1 MLKSRVR
8 RQRQQLQRDTACKW
22 RPWWQSH
29 PPKFTIQNATLRFP
43 PATTMSAMR
52 LNRPKRESEGS
63 SGSRSMPASPR
74 LHYKTYPDLGSLNEL
89 NKQCSPAN
97 SVGSIPE
104 LPPLPKKPFPPMASS
119 YAASKRAD
127 KGKKLPYVAGTYPVI
142 NIEDFAVGSLPK
154 TVRTKKTPAN
164 VLKQTKTLTA
174 KTEFG
179 QSLVIDLN
187 AAINGYKDARSER
200 RSSYEDRTT
209 TGRSSRLTSPSM
221 AHSLSWSGSD
231 LKNKLRQSK
240 FKTSLL
246 QSPNVVSGETFKSL
260 SQTSSPTISTISLV
274 DRCTNK
280 RNNSDPEH
288 GTTTT
293 DGDQQQAH
301 RNKNVEQDVPP
312 KTEESSSDAQ
322 EFAEELEEKHNIEKC
337 LKWLKEVAIA
347 KEQKASE
354 EMTPPPHLLG

>member
-1 MLKSRVR
+1 MLKSRGRR
-8 RQRQQLQRDTACKW
+8 RQLETPCKW

-29 PPKFTIQNATLRFP
+29 PTRFAIQRAALRFP
-43 PATTMSAMR
+43 PATTMSTMR
-52 LNRPKRESEGS
+52 LTRPKREDGS
-63 SGSRSMPASPR
+63 TGSRSMPASPR
-74 LHYKTYPDLGSLNEL
+74 LHYKTYPDLGSLNDL
-89 NKQCSPAN
+89 NQPCSPAN

-119 YAASKRAD
+119 YAPSKRAD
-127 KGKKLPYVAGTYPVI
+127 RKKLPYVAGSYPVI

-154 TVRTKKTPAN
+154 TVKTKKAPTG
-164 VLKQTKTLTA
+164 VVKQTKTATSR
-174 KTEFG
+174 TEFG
-179 QSLVIDLN
+179 HSLVIDLN
-187 AAINGYKDARSER
+187 AAMNGCRDPRSER

-209 TGRSSRLTSPSM
+209 TGRSSSRLTSPSM

-246 QSPNVVSGETFKSL
+246 QSPNVSGETFGSL

-280 RNNSDPEH
+280 RNNSDPEQ
-288 GTTTT
+288 GTTTEES
-293 DGDQQQAH
+293 QAH
-301 RNKNVEQDVPP
+301 RNKNREPDGPP
-312 KTEESSSDAQ
+312 QQIESSSQPEDVV
-322 EFAEELEEKHNIEKC
+322 EELEEKQNIEKC
-337 LKWLKEVAIA
+337 LKWLKDVAIA
-347 KEQKASE
+347 KEHTSSK

>member
-1 MLKSRVR
+1 MLKSRAR
-8 RQRQQLQRDTACKW
+8 RQRQQQRETAYGW
-22 RPWWQSH
+22 RPWWKSC
-29 PPKFTIQNATLRFP
+29 PTRFTIQSAALRFP
-43 PATTMSAMR
+43 AATTMSTMR
-52 LNRPKRESEGS
+52 LTGPKRADGS
-63 SGSRSMPASPR
+63 TGSRSMPASPR

-127 KGKKLPYVAGTYPVI
+127 SGKKLPYVAGSYPVI

-154 TVRTKKTPAN
+154 TVKTKKAPAS
-164 VLKQTKTLTA
+164 VLKQNKTLTA
-174 KTEFG
+174 RTEFG

-187 AAINGYKDARSER
+187 AAINGCRDSRSER

-209 TGRSSRLTSPSM
+209 TGRSSSRLTSPSM

-231 LKNKLRQSK
+231 LKNKLRQSR

-246 QSPNVVSGETFKSL
+246 QSPNVSGEPFGSL
-260 SQTSSPTISTISLV
+260 SQTSSPTVSTISLV

-280 RNNSDPEH
+280 RNNSDPKQ
-288 GTTTT
+288 GTTT
-293 DGDQQQAH
+293 DGGKAH
-301 RNKNVEQDVPP
+301 GNKNTGPDVPP
-312 KTEESSSDAQ
+312 QPEEPSTHTQ
-322 EFAEELEEKHNIEKC
+322 ELAEELEEKHNIEKC
-337 LKWLKEVAIA
+337 LKWLKDVAIA
-347 KEQKASE
+347 KEPKASK